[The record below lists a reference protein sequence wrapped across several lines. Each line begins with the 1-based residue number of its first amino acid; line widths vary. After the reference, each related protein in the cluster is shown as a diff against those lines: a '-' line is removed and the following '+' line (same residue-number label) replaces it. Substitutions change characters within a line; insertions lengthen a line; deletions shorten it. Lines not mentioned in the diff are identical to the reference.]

1 MTQIFEAIRNFFGT
15 IGITIKLV
23 ISLLVKVFSLLGSM
37 VTYVGRI
44 FACFPGWIYA
54 VVVILIVVCVIYKVL
69 GREGNS

>member
-1 MTQIFEAIRNFFGT
+1 MTQIFEAIRNFFCT

>member
-23 ISLLVKVFSLLGSM
+23 ITLLVKVFGLLGSM